1 MSLRRLRPSVLGQLQ
16 GSRRFW
22 LLMALLLAPATS
34 LGAKE
39 VARLEYVT
47 DVFGSAAGIGSV
59 GVTIALAIAVAGA
72 VAGPL
77 ADRTEP
83 RALLLL
89 SLGAVT
95 LSNFATAGLLAQG
108 LLSAPMILALAAVDG
123 LALGMGAPALV
134 KVLAAMVPVDARGS
148 AEIVNIFRLSAG
160 GIAGLLLANASP
172 SVVVT
177 MLGCGIGATLGAAG
191 VAVIV
196 KPTRHGRRLA
206 ASGPGSTSL
215 LATLRDMPSLRYVV
229 IADLVLTF
237 TIPTQLSN
245 VILADEADPNLVVAV
260 LLAGVVGVMVGRLG
274 LVVTG
279 SLGAVRRQLLVSFG
293 IFATV
298 AFIAWPLTA
307 SGAILAE
314 GRIAAGFILVGSAS
328 TSYVLGLLAALVQQ
342 QVPDDVRGALTGFMA
357 ASRSLLIAGAAAL
370 ITAVIVP
377 LNSAAVVLTV
387 CVLAVV
393 ALAVVRGFRGISARP
408 N

>member
-1 MSLRRLRPSVLGQLQ
+1 
-16 GSRRFW
+16 
-22 LLMALLLAPATS
+22 MALLLAPATS

-83 RALLLL
+83 RALLLV
-89 SLGAVT
+89 SLGALT
-95 LSNFATAGLLAQG
+95 LSNFATGGLLAQG
-108 LLSAPMILALAAVDG
+108 LLSAPLIIALAAVDG

-177 MLGCGIGATLGAAG
+177 MLGCGIGTTLGAAG
-191 VAVIV
+191 VAVLV
-196 KPTRHGRRLA
+196 KPTRSVRPLA
-206 ASGPGSTSL
+206 TGGPGSTSL

-237 TIPTQLSN
+237 TIPTQMSN
-245 VILADEADPNLVVAV
+245 VILVDEADPSLVVAV
-260 LLAGVVGVMVGRLG
+260 LLAGVVGVMMGRLG

-279 SLGAVRRQLLVSFG
+279 SLGAVRRQLLVSFS
-293 IFATV
+293 IFAIV

-342 QVPDDVRGALTGFMA
+342 QVPDPVRGALTGFMA

-377 LNSAAVVLTV
+377 LDSAAVVLTV

-393 ALAVVRGFRGISARP
+393 ALAVVRGFRGITARP

>member
-1 MSLRRLRPSVLGQLQ
+1 
-16 GSRRFW
+16 
-22 LLMALLLAPATS
+22 MALLLAPATS

-83 RALLLL
+83 RALLLV
-89 SLGAVT
+89 SLGALT
-95 LSNFATAGLLAQG
+95 LSNFATGGLLAQG
-108 LLSAPMILALAAVDG
+108 LLSAPLIIALAAVDG

-177 MLGCGIGATLGAAG
+177 MLGCGIGTTLGAAG
-191 VAVIV
+191 VAVLV
-196 KPTRHGRRLA
+196 KPTRSVRPLA
-206 ASGPGSTSL
+206 TGGPGSTSL

-237 TIPTQLSN
+237 TIPTQMSN
-245 VILADEADPNLVVAV
+245 VILVDDVLFSGRTLKAALSELFDHGRPAKVELAV
-260 LLAGVVGVMVGRLG
+260 LVDRGGRKLP
-274 LVVTG
+274 
-279 SLGAVRRQLLVSFG
+279 
-293 IFATV
+293 V
-298 AFIAWPLTA
+298 AADYT
-307 SGAILAE
+307 
-314 GRIAAGFILVGSAS
+314 
-328 TSYVLGLLAALVQQ
+328 GLLLDATPTEKV
-342 QVPDDVRGALTGFMA
+342 
-357 ASRSLLIAGAAAL
+357 
-370 ITAVIVP
+370 
-377 LNSAAVVLTV
+377 
-387 CVLAVV
+387 
-393 ALAVVRGFRGISARP
+393 VVRLDQTSPEHDFIRIENGARKP
-408 N
+408 QPSKRNS